1 MKKVL
6 CLDDDRTIAEM
17 VARVVRFC
25 GHEPVVETNSVD
37 ALVRWSRGGLAAAI
51 VDYLMPGVD
60 GVEVLAS
67 LQEHTP
73 SCRRILLTAAPKESA
88 VLDALSSGIIQR
100 VIAKPPLLDD
110 LSGALDW
117 L

>member
-25 GHEPVVETNSVD
+25 GHDAVVETSSVD
-37 ALVRWSRGGLAAAI
+37 ALVRWSRAGLAAAV
-51 VDYLMPGVD
+51 VDYLMPTVD
-60 GVEVLAS
+60 GLEVLAA
-67 LQEHTP
+67 LQEHSP
-73 SCRRILLTAAPKESA
+73 GCRRILLTAAPHEAA
-88 VLDALSSGIIQR
+88 VVEAFRSGLAQR
-100 VIAKPPLLDD
+100 VLTKPPLLDD
-110 LSGALDW
+110 MTSALDW